1 MDNAEKIKRLQRI
14 NPKIMHSNAIA
25 QDLEK
30 IGAYKT
36 DYRNYLLSGSSV
48 DYDAE
53 LARVAT
59 ADYDT
64 VCAIMTML
72 TREALFCGEK
82 FFKKHVDNGEV
93 DGIINRMIELL
104 EQEQ

>member
-1 MDNAEKIKRLQRI
+1 MENKEKIEKLKRI
-14 NPKIMHSNAIA
+14 NAKIMHSNAIA

-36 DYRNYLLSGSSV
+36 NYRDYLLSSTAV
-48 DYDAE
+48 DYEAE
-53 LARVAT
+53 MARVPE

-64 VCAIMTML
+64 VCAIFTML

-82 FFKKHVDNGEV
+82 FFKKHVDNGDV
-93 DGIINRMIELL
+93 DALLTRMITLL
-104 EQEQ
+104 QE